1 MLKKDILDSF
11 KGKRVAVTGGAGTVG
26 GEIVKLLS
34 SADLSDIRILD
45 NNETALYDAE
55 LDYSDIPHIRT
66 FLCDISHESVLRE
79 LFKNMDYVIHSAA
92 LKHVPFCEVMPA
104 EAINTN
110 ILGVQSVINAART
123 ANVEKVMFTSSDKA
137 VNPTNV
143 MGTSK
148 LMGERLM
155 TAANALSVNGS
166 QTVFAST
173 RFGNVAG
180 SAGSV
185 VPTFSKQIA
194 NGGPITLTDR
204 EMSRY
209 IMSLEESALLVL
221 EALTLVKGG
230 EVFVTKMPVV
240 NIADLTEVMVE
251 TLAPLFDQSAE
262 DIEIKIIGS
271 RPGEKMFEEL
281 ITDEEIRRT
290 IELEDLLVV
299 TPAARN
305 IYSSIEYV
313 YDGREPRPVDRVF
326 NSSKEPLMNKDEI
339 REFLLLPNV
348 LREELRKKLL

>member
-1 MLKKDILDSF
+1 MYKKQILENF
-11 KGKRVAVTGGAGTVG
+11 IGKKIVVTGGAGTVG

-34 SADLSDIRILD
+34 TVDVSEVRILD
-45 NNETALYDAE
+45 NNETALYDVE
-55 LDYSDIPHIRT
+55 LNYFDTPNFRT
-66 FLCDISHESVLRE
+66 FLCDISHEGVLKD
-79 LFKNMDYVIHSAA
+79 LFHNMDYVIHSAA

-110 ILGVQSVINAART
+110 ILGVQSVINAARA
-123 ANVEKVMFTSSDKA
+123 ANVKKVMFTSSDKA

-148 LMGERLM
+148 LMGERLI
-155 TAANALSVNGS
+155 TAANALTVDGA
-166 QTVFAST
+166 QTIYAST

-185 VPTFSKQIA
+185 VPTFCKQIA

-204 EMSRY
+204 DMSRY
-209 IMSLEESALLVL
+209 IMSLEQSALLVL

-240 NIADLTEVMVE
+240 NIADLTEVMIE
-251 TLAPLFDQSAE
+251 EISPLYGRDPK
-262 DIEIKIIGS
+262 DIEIRIIGS

-281 ITDEEIRRT
+281 NTDEEIRRT
-290 IELEDLLVV
+290 FELEDLLVV

-305 IYSSIEYV
+305 IYSSFEYT
-313 YDGREPRPVDRVF
+313 YDGREPKPVDRVF
-326 NSSKEPLMNKDEI
+326 NSSNEELMTKAEI
-339 REFLLLPNV
+339 REFLKLPNV
-348 LREELRKKLL
+348 LKEELRQRLL